1 MPQYNDKKR
10 ELLAFIDAIVSILEE
25 PYNDNDRLP
34 DMQNLSISVNPFEL
48 LLSIIN
54 KFATYEE
61 MIEWLSNV
69 LTWILPIIEIGVKGV
84 LLSNLKEMIDC
95 NIDPII
101 PNYLRRSSYFF
112 DDRNP
117 EDVGINIYVPSIDY
131 KNMFSVSPLS
141 RNGQAMYFGTKMFY
155 TYKQDFIEELK
166 PKFYTYQEAIEDASN
181 KNIPVNL
188 IKEEGEISN
197 IYELVRAQDFNA
209 FLWFVINKAKF
220 VVNGNVIPQ
229 NKSIFECFDI
239 DEIIDEYSIAS
250 YSPGYLISNGM
261 MNNLLCIKMKSDV
274 ISNEIKSYENAED
287 KLGVAS
293 LQLVNDAFSRKN
305 VNYQFVTVSNQFDGC
320 NWYVNSSTY
329 FQYLIKPAD
338 RVKRDYN
345 KDKAICNLR
354 YLNSSKS
361 TKDYTRIYNNVLNFT
376 ILPKP
381 SIIFP
386 KIGLQVQK
394 QEEIYYDIVHFANP
408 FRKKILFGRQGETL
422 KNGNYSVNISDKY
435 LGEDDVC
442 KVKDMNINDTNPI
455 AKFTSI
461 DSDNTKFSV
470 NFNYYLYEVF
480 DVNNENPKNLYLAF
494 AKNGEDYFLVE
505 KVEKEDGSYKFKE
518 YYEMPVIQKYLY
530 ECYRGTTV
538 YEFNYDFVMGMKLF
552 DPEVVASQLIE
563 EVCNISLGVNVDIN
577 INDEFY
583 KKKVSEIVKN
593 IVNSQNDYT
602 VSDCFYRF
610 SNEKYD
616 KMLRESE
623 LKRSQLYE
631 FNDSIEK
638 SATIDTNEILDI
650 LSEFDDEGDLVEN
663 KETINRAFSR
673 VANMLSSE
681 MNDEDKYSFNINFIN
696 NLITS
701 LVTVVVESLLTPK
714 VIMLFQINK
723 QLLGDLS
730 ENYSFESFLES
741 ISGLLVGIIREVRD
755 IILRQILDWAIEILM
770 KLKDKLVNAL
780 IKENYMYYVRLMQ
793 LLIKACRFN
802 RNASEID
809 NVDYADIDP
818 YPEQPNN
825 NEC

>member
-1 MPQYNDKKR
+1 MPKYNEKKR
-10 ELLAFIDAIVSILEE
+10 ELLAFIDAIVSILEQ
-25 PYNDNDRLP
+25 PYNENDRLP
-34 DMQNLSISVNPFEL
+34 DMLNLSISVNPFEL

-54 KFATYEE
+54 KFVTYEE
-61 MIEWLSNV
+61 MIEWLSNI
-69 LTWILPIIEIGVKGV
+69 LTWILPVIEIGVKGV
-84 LLSNLKEMIDC
+84 LLSNLKERIDC

-101 PNYLRRSSYFF
+101 PNYLRRSSYIF
-112 DDRNP
+112 DDRKQ
-117 EDVGINIYVPSIDY
+117 EEVGINIYVPSIDY

-155 TYKQDFIEELK
+155 TYKKDFNEELK
-166 PKFYTYQEAIEDASN
+166 PKFYSYQEAIQDASN

-188 IKEEGEISN
+188 IKEEGEISS

-209 FLWFVINKAKF
+209 FLWFIINKAKF
-220 VVNGNVIPQ
+220 IVNGDAIPQ
-229 NKSIFECFDI
+229 NKSIFECFEI
-239 DEIIDEYSIAS
+239 DEVVDEYSIAN

-320 NWYVNSSTY
+320 NWYVNSGTY
-329 FQYLIKPAD
+329 FQYLVKPAD

-345 KDKAICNLR
+345 KDKAICNVR

-361 TKDYTRIYNNVLNFT
+361 TRDYTRIYNNVLNFT

-386 KIGLQVQK
+386 KIGLQAQK
-394 QEEIYYDIVHFANP
+394 FGETSYDIVHFSKP

-422 KNGNYSVNISDKY
+422 KKGNYSVNISDKY

-442 KVKDMNINDTNPI
+442 EVKDININGTKPI
-455 AKFTSI
+455 AVFTSI
-461 DSDNTKFSV
+461 DSNKFSV
-470 NFNYYLYEVF
+470 EFNYYLYEVF
-480 DVNNENPKNLYLAF
+480 DVNNENTENLYLAF
-494 AKNGEDYFLVE
+494 AKGGDDYFFVVKDE
-505 KVEKEDGSYKFKE
+505 SDNFNE
-518 YYEMPVIQKYLY
+518 YNETSVVQKYLY

-563 EVCNISLGVNVDIN
+563 EVCNISLGVNVDVN

-631 FNDSIEK
+631 FSDSTEK
-638 SATIDTNEILDI
+638 SVTIDTNEILDI

-673 VANMLSSE
+673 VANVLSSE

-770 KLKDKLVNAL
+770 RLKDKLVNAL

-793 LLIKACRFN
+793 SLIKACRFN